1 MLPIFVHGLRRLRG
15 QILGWG
21 GILLLIGLMTIPA
34 YDVIAKNPDPIKQ
47 MLQQVPPEMLAFFAQ
62 SSKLQDLGKV
72 NFADPAVFLDMNIF
86 SFLPLILGF
95 FAILL
100 GSGLLVSDEEN
111 GTLDL
116 VLAHPISRTSLFV
129 GRLAAALVATL
140 LVLALIWLGMVVP
153 MIWSSLAV
161 SSGALVLPFVSLLG
175 VLLLFAMLALL
186 LSMLLP
192 SRRVAAMTAGTLLV
206 FSYFVT
212 SLAKLNSSLKPVARL
227 MPLRYYQSAD
237 AIEGLNYAWLSGLLG
252 VALLFTVLAW
262 WRFERRDIR
271 VAGEGSWRWFSWR
284 KAAP

>member
-1 MLPIFVHGLRRLRG
+1 M
-15 QILGWG
+15 
-21 GILLLIGLMTIPA
+21 
-34 YDVIAKNPDPIKQ
+34 
-47 MLQQVPPEMLAFFAQ
+47 
-62 SSKLQDLGKV
+62 
-72 NFADPAVFLDMNIF
+72 
-86 SFLPLILGF
+86 
-95 FAILL
+95 
-100 GSGLLVSDEEN
+100 
-111 GTLDL
+111 
-116 VLAHPISRTSLFV
+116 
-129 GRLAAALVATL
+129 
-140 LVLALIWLGMVVP
+140 
-153 MIWSSLAV
+153 
-161 SSGALVLPFVSLLG
+161 SLLG

-271 VAGEGSWRWFSWR
+271 VAGEGSWAGFRGAKRRPDRQRVNDIQSGVHSQGSR
-284 KAAP
+284 A